1 MDLDELLERVA
12 HTAADNPRGG
22 SNHAP
27 MAGEALVG
35 IGHASD
41 IAAFARS
48 YSAAFGPRPEPRW
61 PLTPDDWRDRLGH
74 ADHWPDWAVFFE
86 TQLKE
91 RHWSE
96 VPRAWLPK
104 LLPGMAGAATH
115 GLIRTAHATRSIQEQ
130 ATPPRLRELADALAY
145 WAATF
150 QALPSSDRFVRSR
163 RVGPALRRLADLSAG
178 LTPSGLIS
186 AALPAASDIPG
197 FAGSARAVTLPDDP
211 EVALS
216 EMTAQVADLLTS
228 HVDFAGLQFVH
239 AITAPASLRLL
250 LPYLSVDARERAVNE
265 MWQVVAAI
273 TAVYGRSSLV
283 QRRRELAPPLPTS
296 ELVTRSVVTFDDHAI
311 KLTEAALREAT
322 SNPNPIYAL
331 AATAWTRKVEMRN
344 GGS

>member
-1 MDLDELLERVA
+1 M
-12 HTAADNPRGG
+12 
-22 SNHAP
+22 
-27 MAGEALVG
+27 
-35 IGHASD
+35 
-41 IAAFARS
+41 
-48 YSAAFGPRPEPRW
+48 
-61 PLTPDDWRDRLGH
+61 
-74 ADHWPDWAVFFE
+74 FFE

-91 RHWSE
+91 LHWSE
-96 VPRAWLPK
+96 VLRAWLPK

-115 GLIRTAHATRSIQEQ
+115 GLIRTAHATRSLQEQ
-130 ATPPRLRELADALAY
+130 ATPPRLHEFADALAY

-150 QALPSSDRFVRSR
+150 QAIPGDGSFVRSR
-163 RVGPALRRLADLSAG
+163 RVGTALRQLADLSAG
-178 LTPSGLIS
+178 PSPPGLIS
-186 AALPAASDIPG
+186 AALPTVSDIPG

-216 EMTAQVADLLTS
+216 EITAQAAELLTS

-283 QRRRELAPPLPTS
+283 QRRRELAPLTES
-296 ELVTRSVVTFDDHAI
+296 ELVTRSVATFDDHAI

-331 AATAWTRKVEMRN
+331 AATAWTRKVEAKN
-344 GGS
+344 GDSLPSRPVAEIAPASPG